1 MIPEIGILIGAYVI
15 TRMVDLVRERIRE
28 FHGLW
33 SVLIVALALL
43 TIVVAAAVSFDL
55 FVRAAS
61 GSGTNALGELG
72 K

>member
-28 FHGLW
+28 FHGFW
-33 SVLIVALALL
+33 SVAIVGLAVL
-43 TIVVAAAVSFDL
+43 TILVAGFVSFDL

-61 GSGTNALGELG
+61 GGTTLGELS